1 MFPDSSDQSSATVK
15 IPPTPPGRGAENQGH
30 QPCVVL
36 FSRCLP
42 IEAFQGVRHPP
53 HPPWKGGRRLVLGNW
68 FSAVLPSSLR
78 LVSCVLR
85 RSFSHSP
92 TLPFSHSGFPC
103 VVRPA
108 SCVIL
113 QLLAI
118 FKFSNSSP
126 LVPLSHSPIPPLS
139 PSPLHFPF
147 RCQRSGIYLL
157 ILSLHNYS
165 GTAVIIKGFTL

>member
-15 IPPTPPGRGAENQGH
+15 IPPNPPGRGAENQGH

-36 FSRCLP
+36 FFSLSADRSVSRRKTPPPPPLEGGPKTSAGTLVFCRT
-42 IEAFQGVRHPP
+42 AFF
-53 HPPWKGGRRLVLGNW
+53 L
-68 FSAVLPSSLR
+68 A
-78 LVSCVLR
+78 SCVLR
-85 RSFSHSP
+85 LASFFLPLSHSP
-92 TLPFSHSGFPC
+92 LLPFRLSL
-103 VVRPA
+103 RPA

-126 LVPLSHSPIPPLS
+126 LVPLSHSPFPPLS